1 MTRMIRT
8 TLLLAGLT
16 GLMLLIGGALGGSS
30 GMLLALL
37 ISLVMNIG
45 TYWYSDKI
53 VLRLYNAKEVTI
65 SDSPELFIVLSKTIC
80 NLYLAKILLST
91 SFHN

>member
-1 MTRMIRT
+1 MARMIRT

-65 SDSPELFIVLSKTIC
+65 SDSPELFRIVQVLVG
-80 NLYLAKILLST
+80 
-91 SFHN
+91 